1 MNVVMCL
8 IIISRYLG
16 RWTLIDSIWWCL
28 MTLTTVGDKRTGP
41 TTMMGQILAGLCAV
55 VGVFILALPVPIVV
69 NSFANCYKNQ
79 MWRNEVAQQRQEKL
93 SRIKKSKEKGVMK
106 GILGM
111 KGVMKMSMKG
121 RTDSTML

>member
-1 MNVVMCL
+1 
-8 IIISRYLG
+8 
-16 RWTLIDSIWWCL
+16 

-41 TTMMGQILAGLCAV
+41 TTMLGQILAGLCAV

-79 MWRNEVAQQRQEKL
+79 MWRNEVAQRRKEKL
-93 SRIKKSKEKGVMK
+93 SQIKNSKDAGVK
-106 GILGM
+106 H
-111 KGVMKMSMKG
+111 VKMTMKG

>member
-1 MNVVMCL
+1 MLLCVLKLFHVF
-8 IIISRYLG
+8 LG

>member
-1 MNVVMCL
+1 MWLCVLNYFSYFV
-8 IIISRYLG
+8 G
-16 RWTLIDSIWWCL
+16 RWTLIDSIWWCF

>member
-1 MNVVMCL
+1 MKIYIRFL
-8 IIISRYLG
+8 SLG

-41 TTMMGQILAGLCAV
+41 TTMLGQILAGLCAV

-79 MWRNEVAQQRQEKL
+79 MWRNEVAQRRQEKL
-93 SRIKKSKEKGVMK
+93 TKIKNSQETGTKN
-106 GILGM
+106 I
-111 KGVMKMSMKG
+111 KMTIKG
-121 RTDSTML
+121 RANSTMI

>member
-1 MNVVMCL
+1 MWLCVLQLFHVF
-8 IIISRYLG
+8 LG